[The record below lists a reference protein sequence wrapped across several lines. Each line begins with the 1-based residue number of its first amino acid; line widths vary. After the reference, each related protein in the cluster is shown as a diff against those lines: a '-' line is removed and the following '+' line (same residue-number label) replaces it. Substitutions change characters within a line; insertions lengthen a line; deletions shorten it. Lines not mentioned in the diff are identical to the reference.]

1 MTSCTK
7 LMYSYPNIM
16 GRCLLSSIE
25 EIVGRKDYL
34 AILNAASLPELID
47 AAPPKNLEKQFPF
60 ERINQIQT
68 ALEQQYGTQ
77 CGQGL
82 SLRIGRAFFNLT
94 LREFGPEVGLSNS
107 AFRLLPLKKKV
118 KAGLESLAEIFNHYS
133 DQHVSVSENGNL
145 YWIVEQC
152 PVCCGKRTPYKN
164 CSLTIGF
171 LQEAMYWITGG
182 RQFHIEEQQC
192 QGVGDPT
199 CTFCIDEKP
208 IE

>member
-1 MTSCTK
+1 MTSCTE
-7 LMYSYPNIM
+7 LMYSYPNLM

-25 EIVGRKDYL
+25 EVVGRKDYL
-34 AILNAASLPELID
+34 AILNAASLPELIES
-47 AAPPKNLEKQFPF
+47 APPKNLEKQFHF
-60 ERINQIQT
+60 EKINRIQT
-68 ALEQQYGTQ
+68 ALEQQYGTK

-94 LREFGPEVGLSNS
+94 LRELGPQVGLSS
-107 AFRLLPLKKKV
+107 LAFRLLPLKKKV
-118 KAGLESLAEIFNHYS
+118 KAGLESLAEIFNRYS
-133 DQHVSVSENGNL
+133 DQYVSVSENGNL

-152 PVCCGKRTPYKN
+152 PVCWGKRTVHKN

-171 LQEAMYWITGG
+171 LQEAMYWITSG

-192 QGVGDPT
+192 QALGDPT
-199 CTFCIDEKP
+199 CTFSIDKKP